1 MLKESE
7 IFNISVIEVVENE
20 DGSAVMTV
28 EMCDRARELLIEAG
42 LISLLKK
49 HIDEVE
55 QG

>member
-1 MLKESE
+1 MNDVFDIE
-7 IFNISVIEVVENE
+7 VIEVVENE
-20 DGSAVMTV
+20 DGSAVLTI
-28 EMCDRARELLIEAG
+28 EMCNRARELLIEAG

>member
-1 MLKESE
+1 MNDVFDIK
-7 IFNISVIEVVENE
+7 VIEVVENE
-20 DGSAVMTV
+20 DGSAVLTV

>member
-1 MLKESE
+1 MNDVFDIK
-7 IFNISVIEVVENE
+7 VIEVVENE
-20 DGSAVMTV
+20 DGSAVLTV
-28 EMCDRARELLIEAG
+28 EMCNRARELLIEAG

>member
-1 MLKESE
+1 MNDVFDIE
-7 IFNISVIEVVENE
+7 VIEVVENE
-20 DGSAVMTV
+20 DGSAVLTIK
-28 EMCDRARELLIEAG
+28 MCNRARELLIEAG

>member
-1 MLKESE
+1 MNDA
-7 IFNISVIEVVENE
+7 FNIEVIEVVENE

-42 LISLLKK
+42 LISLIKK

-55 QG
+55 QK